1 LLSNN
6 YKRFQEAEEDCNKS
20 LTLDP
25 TFVKAYHR
33 RGTAR
38 NSLGK
43 LDLAKKDFEKV
54 LSLEPHNKAAQMEL
68 ERIVKLIDQSASK
81 VLLETEKNS
90 PSEESGILNITDSK
104 PQGPTKSVNYSH
116 VVEKKVEQFSSKSYV
131 VEEYVEPVVSTEKP
145 KEKLQQ
151 LPIVSVHNGK
161 QEEVAVAKIIKGFA
175 PKKDE
180 TTEISIPKPVT
191 EVKPDGIA
199 PVPKTYFQFHKEW
212 QRLQKYSDLQFQ
224 YLRVS

>member
-68 ERIVKLIDQSASK
+68 ERVVKLIDQSASK

-90 PSEESGILNITDSK
+90 SPEESCILNITDIK
-104 PQGPTKSVNYSH
+104 PQGPTKSVGH
-116 VVEKKVEQFSSKSYV
+116 FVENKVEQLSSKSYV
-131 VEEYVEPVVSTEKP
+131 VEEYIEPVVSTEKP
-145 KEKLQQ
+145 KEELQQ

-161 QEEVAVAKIIKGFA
+161 EEEVAVTKIIKGFA
-175 PKKDE
+175 ANKDE
-180 TTEISIPKPVT
+180 TTKTRRNRTSPEDLLPVSQRMEEVAEIQRPAVPVSQST
-191 EVKPDGIA
+191 LVRHS
-199 PVPKTYFQFHKEW
+199 Y
-212 QRLQKYSDLQFQ
+212 
-224 YLRVS
+224 YL